1 VITYN
6 YDAFM
11 VDCFGEYTKP
21 TLMEFRYE
29 SEQTY
34 TADRL
39 SLYEYSLKLPEDDNR
54 HLDFDSWSQTLY
66 TGFIENFEYMMRL
79 WFEKHVAV
87 KDMDNFLR
95 FNVQRTSDKIENG
108 YIIDGR
114 KEITSGRL
122 LRNISYKGIYRDTG
136 KSNSSEKC
144 SLLDTF
150 TGLAINKF
158 NISCLLTPK
167 VAEFISQGRYDD
179 FFAILRGTSNRAS
192 IFNPYTYSW
201 ILNNVFPDGKKLL
214 SPVMSWCSPVI
225 GLANSGYDEMVAIDV
240 IPEVVEK
247 SRLLHEYSEGLRNGF
262 FVDDSK
268 TAEFYCCPSEQLD
281 NRHNFSEKYAEHF
294 DTVFFSPPYYD
305 LEIYTGG
312 EQSHE
317 SFQTYEQWLDGY
329 WRPTVE
335 LCYRC
340 LKPGA
345 TFSFVIVHDY
355 GAAGKKTPISDD
367 MKRIAC
373 EYFKYDKLLNISWGG
388 FSAAEGAAEKR
399 KGLLENFHIMKKA

>member
-1 VITYN
+1 MITYN
-6 YDAFM
+6 YDEFM

-39 SLYEYSLKLPEDDNR
+39 SLYEYSLKLSEDDIR
-54 HLDFDSWSQTLY
+54 HSDFDSWSQTLY

-108 YIIDGR
+108 YVIDGR

-167 VAEFISQGRYDD
+167 VAEFISQGRYED

-225 GLANSGYDEMVAIDV
+225 GLANSGYDEM
-240 IPEVVEK
+240 
-247 SRLLHEYSEGLRNGF
+247 
-262 FVDDSK
+262 
-268 TAEFYCCPSEQLD
+268 
-281 NRHNFSEKYAEHF
+281 EHM
-294 DTVFFSPPYYD
+294 DRV
-305 LEIYTGG
+305 
-312 EQSHE
+312 
-317 SFQTYEQWLDGY
+317 
-329 WRPTVE
+329 WR
-335 LCYRC
+335 
-340 LKPGA
+340 
-345 TFSFVIVHDY
+345 
-355 GAAGKKTPISDD
+355 
-367 MKRIAC
+367 
-373 EYFKYDKLLNISWGG
+373 
-388 FSAAEGAAEKR
+388 
-399 KGLLENFHIMKKA
+399 KAKV